1 MPSGTRDVYL
11 SAASLR
17 APSGADPYRFCCLN
31 LLSKDPKLPKL
42 PISDLLLPNFRG
54 GLARSPYPR

>member
-17 APSGADPYRFCCLN
+17 APSGADPYR
-31 LLSKDPKLPKL
+31 LLPQPAVERSETTETANF
-42 PISDLLLPNFRG
+42 DLLLPNFRG